1 MEYNQSIDNLF
12 NYFTENKIDDS
23 GKSSKK
29 DIWDCFKEF
38 EKKTDMILNEDNDSI
53 DNEENVE
60 YKNDENVENDEKY
73 DTINNV
79 NDNSLIYIED
89 DCEDGYDNL
98 YACSDCKTYTLIY
111 KDGQNVCKRCG
122 LMQQKTLTQEAE
134 YRCYSENSKGSNP
147 ERVGMPTN
155 TLYPQ
160 SSLGT
165 LITHRSN
172 DKKNIKRMIKYNEY
186 GQMTYSE
193 RSLYKVCSRIATM
206 SNRYGIPNIIIEKAK
221 DFYNIIKE
229 VNITRGD
236 NRDGLIAACIYFAC
250 KDENVPRSSKEIAT
264 IFDIKLQDMTK
275 GIKNFR
281 ENWRL
286 AKKNGEKISLESSS
300 PIDYIDRYC
309 SNLPIAED
317 MKHIAEFIAAK
328 SIFYNLV
335 DDNTAPSIA
344 AGSIFLACSVTNQNI
359 NKKQVADACKT
370 SEVTIS
376 KCFKKLNDRKLDLI
390 PKSIAE
396 KYNVK

>member
-1 MEYNQSIDNLF
+1 MESKQTIDNLF
-12 NYFTENKIDDS
+12 NYFTSHNSVDDLGQS
-23 GKSSKK
+23 NKK

-38 EKKTDMILNEDNDSI
+38 DEKTDMILDEDNDSI
-53 DNEENVE
+53 DNEYKTEDEQDEKIVNKNVE
-60 YKNDENVENDEKY
+60 D
-73 DTINNV
+73 V
-79 NDNSLIYIED
+79 NEDNLIDIED
-89 DCEDGYDNL
+89 DEDGFDNL
-98 YACSDCKTYTLIY
+98 YSCSDCKTYTLIY
-111 KDGQNVCKRCG
+111 KDGQNVCTKCG

-134 YRCYSENSKGSNP
+134 YRCYSENNKGSNP

-193 RSLYKVCSRIATM
+193 RSLYKVCSRIATK
-206 SNRYGIPNIIIEKAK
+206 SNRYGIPNIIIERAK